1 MEIKEYLL
9 IIRRRWWLIVLVA
22 LFAGVLVFLVS
33 VNSSPVYRSTLRLLI
48 DEPPGS
54 SGSDYTQ
61 LLLEQRL
68 ALTYSE
74 IIETRSVLEE
84 TISELGLPHNIAQ
97 LQRMVSTSVLRDTK
111 IIDVHVEDTDRA
123 RVAAIA
129 NTIGEV
135 FIRQNHERESLRY
148 AEPIANWEE
157 RASDIAMD
165 IEGVEEELESIG
177 VARSAEQSAAVSLLE
192 TQLAELKSRYGD
204 ALDNINALLAE
215 QARQSSNVVQ
225 LEPAQVPDVPVRPRT
240 VRDTALAVVI
250 GALIGLGSIFLLEYL
265 DDTVKDAEQI
275 QDDTRL
281 PTLGNVA
288 VIKDIKQPGRLVAH
302 VRPRDPISEGY
313 RTLRTN
319 LTFASVDGGLR
330 SLLVTSATPE
340 DGKSVTIAN
349 LAIVFAQAG
358 KQVVLVDT
366 DLRRPVQHQ
375 FFGLQNRGGV
385 TETILESRAPVY
397 KYLQETMIPNLL
409 VLPSGPPP
417 PNPAEL
423 LGSQRMGD
431 VYNALL
437 EEADIVLFDTPPV
450 LSVTDA
456 AVLAPRV
463 SGCLMVVKS
472 GRTKREALVQMTNT
486 LEASNAKLYGVVINM
501 VKRGRGSYY
510 YYDYKERSEDRI
522 RMPERATAR

>member
-1 MEIKEYLL
+1 MLGA
-9 IIRRRWWLIVLVA
+9 VVA
-22 LFAGVLVFLVS
+22 GALVFVIS
-33 VNSSPVYRSTLRLLI
+33 ANSTPVYRSTLQLLI

-74 IIETRSVLEE
+74 IIKTRSVLEE
-84 TISELGLPHNIAQ
+84 TINTLGLPHSTAQ

-111 IIDVHVEDTDRA
+111 VIDVSVEDTDPV
-123 RVAAIA
+123 RVAKIA

-157 RASDIAMD
+157 RASDIAGE
-165 IEGVEEELESIG
+165 IEAVEEQIESQG
-177 VARSAEQSAAVSLLE
+177 GEEPAGVSLLE

-225 LEPAQVPDVPVRPRT
+225 LEPAQPSDAPVRPRT
-240 VRDTALAVVI
+240 LRDTTLAIAI
-250 GALIGLGSIFLLEYL
+250 GAMIGLGTIFLLEYL
-265 DDTVKDAEQI
+265 DDTVKGAEQV
-275 QDDTRL
+275 QDDTGL
-281 PTLGNVA
+281 PTLANVA
-288 VIKDIKQPGRLVAH
+288 VIKDIREPGRLVAH

-319 LTFASVDGGLR
+319 LTFAAVDGGLK
-330 SLLVTSATPE
+330 SILVTSATPE

-366 DLRRPVQHQ
+366 DLRRPVQHE

-423 LGSQRMGD
+423 LGSQRMGE
-431 VYNALL
+431 VYDALL

-456 AVLAPRV
+456 AVLAPKV
-463 SGCLMVVKS
+463 SGCLLVVKS
-472 GRTKREALVQMTNT
+472 GKTKREALVQMTNT
-486 LEASNAKLYGVVINM
+486 LEASNAKLYGVVVNM

-510 YYDYKERSEDRI
+510 YYDYKEKRDEGVRI
-522 RMPERATAR
+522 RERVTARG